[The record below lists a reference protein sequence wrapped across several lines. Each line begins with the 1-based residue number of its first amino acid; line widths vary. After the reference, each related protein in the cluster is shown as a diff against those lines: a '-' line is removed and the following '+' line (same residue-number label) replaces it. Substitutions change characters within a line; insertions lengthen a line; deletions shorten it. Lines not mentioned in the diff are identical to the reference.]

1 MVSQAMQQSHE
12 AGFVV
17 VPQIGN
23 RVGYPQGG
31 GGLGAVEIDVEI
43 VGLDE
48 RHVDGGCTRS
58 TRS

>member
-1 MVSQAMQQSHE
+1 MQRAHE

-23 RVGYPQGG
+23 RVGYPQGD
-31 GGLGAVEIDVEI
+31 GGLGGVEVDVGI
-43 VGLDE
+43 VALDE
-48 RHVDGGCTRS
+48 RHVDGGCTRR